1 MRCPKL
7 WRSFHLGT
15 VRLAVRCFLFPILL
29 NDLTLKYMKKAFFFL
44 CMACGLV
51 ACTPTTPTTNSGA
64 DSTKVDG
71 TAVVV
76 QDSTPVVDSVA
87 TPSDAVV
94 DAGTTTDPVNTK
106 GEVKPIEN
114 TGRQANPNVD
124 MNAKRFKV
132 TGHFLVQ
139 GSYCGGAAPSP
150 EMEAAAREPKPM
162 SNQAFLIRKGK
173 TNALGTDLVTR
184 VRTDASGNF
193 SVELTPGTYCM
204 VLEEKE
210 SRRSTEFLKT
220 PFYTIDT
227 KCDDKWLSTCDVSFT
242 VADKPVSGLRKTF
255 EKKCQLATLSPCIS
269 WDGPLPPSAA
279 PRGGNH

>member
-1 MRCPKL
+1 
-7 WRSFHLGT
+7 
-15 VRLAVRCFLFPILL
+15 
-29 NDLTLKYMKKAFFFL
+29 MKKALFLL
-44 CMACGLV
+44 CMAVGLA
-51 ACTPTTPTTNSGA
+51 ACTPTTPSNSDA
-64 DSTKVDG
+64 DSTKVDS
-71 TAVVV
+71 TAIVV
-76 QDSTPVVDSVA
+76 QDSTPAVDSA
-87 TPSDAVV
+87 AAPADPVV
-94 DAGTTTDPVNTK
+94 DAATTTEPATNN
-106 GEVKPIEN
+106 GQVKPTEN

-124 MNAKRFKV
+124 LNAKRFKV

-139 GSYCGGAAPSP
+139 GSYCGGAAPTP

-162 SNQAFLIRKGK
+162 SNQAFLIRKGN

-210 SRRSTEFLKT
+210 NRRSTEFLKT
-220 PFYTIDT
+220 AYYVIDT

-255 EKKCQLATLSPCIS
+255 DKKCQLVTLSPCIS